1 MKGAASEARGGVTGG
16 LMQSIKRI
24 LVAFFLFLVA
34 TPTLANNKILICTD
48 TNFWYPFT
56 YLQNQKPT
64 GLHIDII
71 RSALQ
76 TLGYEPRFK
85 ATSWKQCLSD
95 AEHGLV
101 DAVAT
106 ASYRD
111 DRAVYLNYPAGAAVD
126 RKSPWRVSQVGYV
139 LVTPA
144 FNKQGEKNTYH
155 FDGNFKTV
163 PEPVRVP
170 IHYSVAKDLEKEG
183 LKVREGKNSLYN
195 FKRLVAERTGSVVD
209 IEDVA
214 LHFETQPQFAE
225 KLVIQKRRLNS
236 KSYFLAF
243 SKQGSVKR
251 DESKIIWKEIAKIR
265 DNPKLMA
272 EFLKK
277 Y

>member
-1 MKGAASEARGGVTGG
+1 MQEAIT
-16 LMQSIKRI
+16 RI
-24 LVAFFLFLVA
+24 LLFGLFLFLAA
-34 TPTLANNKILICTD
+34 TPTFANNKIMICTD

-56 YLQNQKPT
+56 YVKNQEPV

-71 RSALQ
+71 SMALRD
-76 TLGYEPRFK
+76 LGYEPKFK

-126 RKSPWRVSQVGYV
+126 KKSPWRVSQVGYV
-139 LVTPA
+139 LITPT
-144 FNKQGEKNTYH
+144 FNKQGEKNDYQ
-155 FDGNFKTV
+155 FNGDFKMV
-163 PEPVRVP
+163 PQPVRVP
-170 IHYSVAKDLEKEG
+170 IHYSVAKDLDKEG

-195 FKRLVAERTGSVVD
+195 FKQLVQTRTGSVVD

-214 LHFETQPQFAE
+214 LHFATQPQFAE
-225 KLVIQKRRLNS
+225 KFIIQKRHLNS

-243 SKQGSVKR
+243 SKSGSVKLY
-251 DESKIIWKEIAKIR
+251 ESNAIWKEIAKIR
-265 DNPKLMA
+265 DNSKLMA

>member
-1 MKGAASEARGGVTGG
+1 MHTITRTLAGILLFIAAAPA
-16 LMQSIKRI
+16 I
-24 LVAFFLFLVA
+24 
-34 TPTLANNKILICTD
+34 ANNKIIICTD

-56 YLQNQKPT
+56 YVKNQEPV

-71 RSALQ
+71 RAALRD
-76 TLGYEPRFK
+76 LGYEAQFK
-85 ATSWKQCLSD
+85 ATSWKQCLRD

-111 DRAVYLNYPAGAAVD
+111 DRAAYLNYPEGAAVD
-126 RKSPWRVSQVGYV
+126 KKSPWRVSQVSHV
-139 LVTPA
+139 LVTSA
-144 FNKQGEKNTYH
+144 FDKQGNKNTYH
-155 FDGNFKTV
+155 FNGNFKQV

-170 IHYSVAKDLEKEG
+170 IHYSVVKDLEKEG

-195 FKRLVAERTGSVVD
+195 FEQLAQEHTGSVVD

-214 LHFETQPQFAE
+214 LHFGAQPQFAN
-225 KLVIQKRRLNS
+225 KLTIQKKRLNY

-243 SKQGSVKR
+243 SKSGSVKR
-251 DESKIIWKEIAKIR
+251 DESEVIWERIAKIR
-265 DNPKLMA
+265 DNPKQMA
-272 EFLKK
+272 TFLKK